1 MSEKR
6 ETLGSRLGFILLS
19 AGCAIGLGNVWRFP
33 YITGQY
39 GGAIFVLIYLMFLLL
54 LGLPIIVMEFAVGRA
69 ARASLPVALKN
80 LEPAGTKWHWYGPFS
95 IAGNYILM
103 MFYTVITG
111 WLLAYCYYSICGTF
125 VDFTT
130 AAKTQEFFGAFL
142 SSPKELAFWMVISVL
157 IGFGVCS
164 LGVRKG
170 VENITKY
177 MMLILLIMMCVLA
190 VNSVFLPEGEEGL
203 KFYLVPSTK
212 KLMDAGIFNVLV
224 AAMGQSF
231 FSLSVGI
238 GSMAIFGSYMAKN
251 RSLTGE
257 SIWVVV
263 LDIMVAI
270 ISGLIIFP
278 ACFAFGVSPEAG
290 PNLLFITLPSVFAQM
305 PGGRIW
311 CSLFFI
317 FMAFAA
323 LSTLIAVFENIIA
336 LNVDVFKA
344 KRSKV
349 IAINIPLMILLS
361 IPCVLGFNEWSCFQP
376 FGAGS
381 CVLDVEDFIVSNV
394 LLPFGALLI
403 VCFCTMRLGW
413 GWSKF
418 IEEANQG
425 DGVRYPKWLR
435 WYCSIFPPIIILIIF
450 LKGIIDKVKVFF

>member
-170 VENITKY
+170 VIVT
-177 MMLILLIMMCVLA
+177 IIMP
-190 VNSVFLPEGEEGL
+190 N
-203 KFYLVPSTK
+203 T
-212 KLMDAGIFNVLV
+212 
-224 AAMGQSF
+224 
-231 FSLSVGI
+231 
-238 GSMAIFGSYMAKN
+238 
-251 RSLTGE
+251 
-257 SIWVVV
+257 
-263 LDIMVAI
+263 
-270 ISGLIIFP
+270 
-278 ACFAFGVSPEAG
+278 PEAVVS
-290 PNLLFITLPSVFAQM
+290 IY
-305 PGGRIW
+305 
-311 CSLFFI
+311 
-317 FMAFAA
+317 
-323 LSTLIAVFENIIA
+323 A
-336 LNVDVFKA
+336 LNRIGAVANILHPLSAQEEIKSHINGVESRVLLCADVCCDVVGSTVDVA
-344 KRSKV
+344 LHVGLR
-349 IAINIPLMILLS
+349 
-361 IPCVLGFNEWSCFQP
+361 CR
-376 FGAGS
+376 GA
-381 CVLDVEDFIVSNV
+381 
-394 LLPFGALLI
+394 
-403 VCFCTMRLGW
+403 
-413 GWSKF
+413 
-418 IEEANQG
+418 
-425 DGVRYPKWLR
+425 
-435 WYCSIFPPIIILIIF
+435 
-450 LKGIIDKVKVFF
+450 